1 MDTRFHADALL
12 TDESVHRLPHTARI
26 RQVIQTGV
34 EIEQA
39 VEAQYLRVGRSFTY
53 GPVRRL
59 FEDYAAEVR
68 DHARILGRHL
78 RDMSDPVGDGQKGRR
93 RRPKAAPGTPI
104 LTPPA
109 LYGAFSEAFR
119 AAEGAILF
127 HRRAMGQ
134 VEDRFLRKFMEI
146 LADDHSFHL
155 DILGHLLADIRDRP
169 MHLTPGRKL
178 APVDVPWVAALF
190 EGVVPPWHR
199 EADREDEESAK
210 TQKWYLNYA

>member
-12 TDESVHRLPHTARI
+12 TTPEDPTLSRAERI
-26 RQVIQTGV
+26 REILQTGV

-59 FEDYAAEVR
+59 FEEYAAEVR

-78 RDMSDPVGDGQKGRR
+78 RDMKEPQLKKSGRR
-93 RRPKAAPGTPI
+93 RRPKAAPGAVI

-109 LYGAFSEAFR
+109 LYEAFDIAFR
-119 AAEGAILF
+119 SAEGAILF
-127 HRRAMGQ
+127 HRRAKDQ
-134 VEDRFLRKFMEI
+134 VEDRYLRKFMDI

-155 DILGHLLADIRDRP
+155 DILGHLLADIRDQP

-190 EGVVPPWHR
+190 EGVTPPWHR
-199 EADREDEESAK
+199 EEDKDDEETVK
-210 TQKWYLNYA
+210 TSKWFLNYV

>member
-1 MDTRFHADALL
+1 MDTRRHADALL
-12 TDESVHRLPHTARI
+12 RVEEAPWVSQTERVREI
-26 RQVIQTGV
+26 IKTGV

-53 GPVRRL
+53 GPIRRL

-78 RDMSDPVGDGQKGRR
+78 RDMKDSPASKRGGRR
-93 RRPKAAPGTPI
+93 RRPKAAPGAPI
-104 LTPPA
+104 LTPTA
-109 LYGAFSEAFR
+109 LYYAFDQAFR
-119 AAEGAILF
+119 AAEGAILY
-127 HRRAMGQ
+127 HRRAVGQ
-134 VEDRFLRKFMEI
+134 VDDRYLRKFMEI

-199 EADREDEESAK
+199 EAEKQADDSSESRN
-210 TQKWYLNYA
+210 WFLNYI